1 MNRELERY
9 IREERESGTPEE
21 SIRNALLGKGWEYGE
36 VEVSLTESRPGPATT
51 LFTRSFFRF
60 AFGFIMII
68 MTSVAVILITGAWS
82 GIQKEETNM
91 AETQR

>member
-9 IREERESGTPEE
+9 IREERESGTSEE

-36 VEVSLTESRPGPATT
+36 VEVSLTESRPGPVNT

-68 MTSVAVILITGAWS
+68 MTSVAVILIAGAWS
-82 GIQKEETNM
+82 GAQKEETNM
-91 AETQR
+91 AETQK